1 MKVTS
6 ANVAD
11 AARRMKWP
19 SRLGSDD
26 TAESEIAPR
35 DTTARAVPPIDAAA
49 FEAVV
54 KMAVPPLQAVIDL
67 LVEDARASRADVETL
82 RLERDAAWA
91 DAAGLREKTTV
102 TE

>member
-1 MKVTS
+1 
-6 ANVAD
+6 
-11 AARRMKWP
+11 
-19 SRLGSDD
+19 
-26 TAESEIAPR
+26 
-35 DTTARAVPPIDAAA
+35 
-49 FEAVV
+49 
-54 KMAVPPLQAVIDL
+54 MAVPPLQAVIDL